1 MFLQAED
8 NKFTYVPILAI
19 KPAEMSALEEL
30 PEKDKDLL
38 LPFFSLKG
46 WAGSKQLK
54 NTPQRIIKSFGS
66 RKWIADI
73 DESFLDGQVKSSK
86 NEYPREVYHQ
96 IEDLLKP
103 DNGYQNWYEYL
114 NGLPNAIPC
123 LQLNDLTNLNEQLQK
138 LISLHRGLVVKFN
151 FNHIESDIYKKVLSS
166 ISNLNHKDNLVI
178 FDYEEITDEIIK
190 SAPLIASVIKEA
202 HKILPDSLFA
212 TSGTS
217 FPMGF
222 SNQHLG
228 ENPIKERILY
238 LKTANLCEDLRLVY
252 SDKASAKAEKQNG
265 GGGIPP
271 FPRIDY
277 PLKNDWRFVRH
288 EFEDPYDIQE
298 GEKIELY
305 KRAAIELMQ
314 MDYWIK
320 DLFLW
325 GTQLIE
331 LTAKND
337 KMGIS
342 NPMKATA
349 VRINIHLHQ
358 QLHYDVVDVVDTDE
372 DWED

>member
-1 MFLQAED
+1 MFLQDEEK
-8 NKFTYVPILAI
+8 KFKYVPILAI

-38 LPFFSLKG
+38 LPLFPLKG
-46 WAGSKQLK
+46 WAGSKLLK
-54 NTPQRIIKSFGS
+54 NTPERITKSFGE

-73 DESFLDGQVKSSK
+73 DETFLVGKKKSND
-86 NEYPREVYHQ
+86 NEYSREVYHQ
-96 IEDLLKP
+96 IEALLNP
-103 DNGYQNWYEYL
+103 DSGYQNWYEYL
-114 NGLPNAIPC
+114 KKLPNAIPC
-123 LQLNDLTNLNEQLQK
+123 LQLYDLKNINKQIK
-138 LISLHRGLVVKFN
+138 NLISLNRGLVVKFN
-151 FNHIESDIYKKVLSS
+151 FNHIESEDYKKVLNS
-166 ISNLNHKDNLVI
+166 IVELDHKDNLII
-178 FDYEEITDEIIK
+178 FDFEEITDELIS
-190 SAPLIASVIKEA
+190 SAPLIAYVVQEA
-202 HKILPDSLFA
+202 YKLLPDSLFA
-212 TSGTS
+212 ISGTS

-228 ENPIKERILY
+228 ENSIKERVLY
-238 LKTANLCEDLRLVY
+238 IKTVNLCEKIRFVY
-252 SDKASAKAEKQNG
+252 SDKGSAKAEKQSG

-277 PLKNDWRFVRH
+277 PLKNDWRFVRY
-288 EFEDPYDIQE
+288 EFKDPYDIQE
-298 GEKIELY
+298 GEKVELY
-305 KRAAIELMQ
+305 KRAAIKLMK

-372 DWED
+372 DWQD